1 MFDKRTVA
9 GFVIGAYVLAALS
22 RVLPALSPSAIAG
35 YLPSFGGDQPT
46 GK

>member
-1 MFDKRTVA
+1 MLDKRSVL
-9 GFVIGAYVLAALS
+9 GVVVGAYLLAALS
-22 RVLPALSPSAIAG
+22 RVVPALSPSALAG